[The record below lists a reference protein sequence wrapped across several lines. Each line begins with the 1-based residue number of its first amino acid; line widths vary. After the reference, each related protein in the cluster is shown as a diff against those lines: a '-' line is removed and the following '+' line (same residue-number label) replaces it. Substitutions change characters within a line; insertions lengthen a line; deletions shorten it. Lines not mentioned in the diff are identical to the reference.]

1 MNNSFDNE
9 EVNSTYF
16 FSDTGNDNKSL
27 VNEFNLDDSIQDF
40 AINESTTEED
50 NTDSIFN
57 TYDEDIKENNNDIF
71 NNQDDSI
78 FNSISLDKENE
89 EFLKTMEDNNNEA
102 EKTLD
107 DYFNNDEDENSDKKL
122 DEYFANVDD
131 NIDQEKS
138 LDEYFTNED
147 DRPINIFDLP
157 QNDDIETNESIDRQ
171 KSDSAENLS
180 KILEEYNNDYN
191 NYVVENNNQDE
202 INNTELKLEEEQN
215 NNSLD
220 EEIKKDEIISNDSD
234 NRVDL
239 DPYVEFDSSIN
250 ELDKSTDYIKDDEDL
265 TTDINNLFMQVNSN
279 VKEASDIFT
288 KNVEMKKIIDKRFDE
303 LKELQANLEASRKA
317 DFEEINNYKEEV
329 LSKLNTKKDEIEE
342 RLSLLKKLQS
352 EFEKEKEEFEN
363 YRRDEEFKIQD
374 AKKKNNESFDER
386 KAELSRIEEKL
397 RKQKDSLDEDRRNLS
412 LDQIQYE
419 TDKNELANNM
429 IKFNEIVSKFTNG
442 IDKIN

>member
-374 AKKKNNESFDER
+374 ARKKNNESFDER